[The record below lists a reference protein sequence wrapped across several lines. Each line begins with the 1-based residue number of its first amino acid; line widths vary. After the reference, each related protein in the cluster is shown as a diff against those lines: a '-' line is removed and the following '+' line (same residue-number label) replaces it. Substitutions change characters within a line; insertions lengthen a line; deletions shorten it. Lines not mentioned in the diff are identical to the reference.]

1 MHHFTY
7 RNGVLNAEELPLDN
21 IAEEYGTP
29 TYVYS
34 KATLERHVSA
44 LDSAFDGIDHL
55 TCYSV
60 KANSSGAILK
70 LFTEIGIGADIVS
83 GGELFRCLRAGMPA
97 DKILYSGVGKSADE
111 IRYALESGILCFNV
125 ESRSE
130 LFVIDRI
137 AGEMGVKA
145 PVSFRINP
153 NVDPKTHPY
162 ISTGLSKNKFGIP
175 HEEALDLYR
184 EANSLANIDVMGID
198 MHIGS
203 QLTDVKPYREAAERL
218 RDLIISLRE
227 IGVNLRHVD
236 IGGGLGIRYD
246 TEETPEP
253 SAWAD
258 MVIPVFKDLGIQLI
272 LEPGRSIVGNAGVLL
287 TRALY
292 VKHNGPKTFVVV
304 DAGMN
309 DLSRPTLYG
318 SHHDILPVAETGAD
332 AVKVDVVGPIC
343 ESGDFLAK
351 DRSLPLPKEGDLLA
365 VMSAGA
371 YGMTMASNY
380 NSRLRGAEV
389 MVSGNAATLIAAR
402 ETYEDLVGREK

>member
-7 RNGVLNAEELPLDN
+7 RDGVLNAEELPLDR

-34 KATLERHVSA
+34 KATLERHVNA
-44 LDSAFDGIDHL
+44 LDSAFDEIEHL
-55 TCYSV
+55 TCFSV

-70 LFTEIGIGADIVS
+70 LFGEMGIGADIVS
-83 GGELFRCLRAGMPA
+83 GGELFRCLRAGIPA
-97 DKILYSGVGKSADE
+97 EKIVYSGVGKSADE
-111 IRYALESGILCFNV
+111 IRYALDSGILCFNV
-125 ESRSE
+125 ESHSE
-130 LFVIDRI
+130 LLVIDRI
-137 AGEMGVKA
+137 AGEIGVQA
-145 PVSFRINP
+145 PVAFRINP

-184 EANSLANIDVMGID
+184 EAMSSANIDVMGID

-218 RDLIISLRE
+218 RDLIVSIRN

-246 TEETPEP
+246 AEEPPAP
-253 SAWAD
+253 SAWAE
-258 MVIPVFKDLGIQLI
+258 MVIPVFKDLGIRLVV
-272 LEPGRSIVGNAGVLL
+272 EPGRSIVGNAGVLL

-318 SHHDILPVAETGAD
+318 SHHDILPVDETSAGT
-332 AVKVDVVGPIC
+332 VEVDVVGPIC

-351 DRSLPLPKEGDLLA
+351 DRAMPLPKEGDLLA

-380 NSRLRGAEV
+380 NSRPRGAEV
-389 MVSGNAATLIAAR
+389 MVSGDTAKLITTR
-402 ETYEDLVGREK
+402 ETFEDLVGREI